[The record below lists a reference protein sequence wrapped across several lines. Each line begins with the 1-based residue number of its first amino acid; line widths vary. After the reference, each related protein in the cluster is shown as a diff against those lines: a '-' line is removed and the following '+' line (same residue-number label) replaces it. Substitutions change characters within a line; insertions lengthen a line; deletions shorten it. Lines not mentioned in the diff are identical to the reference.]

1 MAARRGG
8 ARIPDGRRR
17 TAIGAQNSRNDSFW
31 RCLDGRKNRF
41 SSTNQG
47 GAGAV
52 RVAARPA

>member
-8 ARIPDGRRR
+8 ARIPDRWRR
-17 TAIGAQNSRNDSFW
+17 TVTGTHNSQNDSYQ

-41 SSTNQG
+41 SFTNQG
-47 GAGAV
+47 DAGAV